1 MPCVP
6 DQFTEEQKTTFAAI
20 SDQITAL
27 IKNAGFA
34 SDRLVVVPL
43 LETAMNQGV
52 ENAMCPD
59 CFADLLAALLKI
71 YTKKFAIKVIF
82 DNLQAPENLQ

>member
-1 MPCVP
+1 MPCLP
-6 DQFTEEQKTTFAAI
+6 DQFTEEQKVTFAAI
-20 SDQITAL
+20 DEQITAL

-34 SDRLVVVPL
+34 SDRLAVVPL
-43 LETAMNQGV
+43 LEIAMKQGIS
-52 ENAMCPD
+52 NDMCPD